1 MPSVPKHLYP
11 ESALYQS
18 VVTAAAQ
25 SEVPEVAS
33 ALRSFSAGPRTEVVH
48 LGDLQRPQNSHLAG
62 LELGRSLSAPPNL
75 GEASTAILGKRN
87 READASLA
95 LVGDLLQNQS
105 KRMIQLLEEQQN
117 GKVRT
122 RTRTRPAFAASH
134 LARVSPVICR
144 WRSSRPGRH
153 STGTSS
159 G

>member
-1 MPSVPKHLYP
+1 M
-11 ESALYQS
+11 
-18 VVTAAAQ
+18 
-25 SEVPEVAS
+25 
-33 ALRSFSAGPRTEVVH
+33 H

-122 RTRTRPAFAASH
+122 RTRTRP
-134 LARVSPVICR
+134 
-144 WRSSRPGRH
+144 
-153 STGTSS
+153 
-159 G
+159 